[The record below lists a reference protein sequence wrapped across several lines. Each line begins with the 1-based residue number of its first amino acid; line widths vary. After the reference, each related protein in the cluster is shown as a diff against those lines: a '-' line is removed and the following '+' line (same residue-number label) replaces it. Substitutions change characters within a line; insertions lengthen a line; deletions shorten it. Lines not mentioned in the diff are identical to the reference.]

1 MSTLLQHLRH
11 RRAASICLVAL
22 GAIAVAC
29 TPFAVQRFA
38 PAPAPAVGRD
48 VGLLAPLEASGP
60 PDVAIHVTATEFAF
74 DQPTLRAQP
83 GQRVSITLENGGKIE
98 HNLRIDAADK
108 QVVAKPGQTA
118 TAEFTLDQPGSYD
131 FFCAIPGHKEAGM
144 RGTLVVGDETGVS
157 TDLHAGHDVQ
167 AQVGSEAAAPVVQP
181 VPAGTTRLA
190 QPQVAP
196 PVNRTD
202 AALVKVDLETT
213 QVTALLAD
221 GLAYKFWTFNGTVP
235 GPMIRVRQGDTVELT
250 LRNSPDMPVTH
261 SINLHA
267 VNGPGGGSVDTQ
279 VAPGDQST
287 IRFEALHP
295 GVYVYHCMTPV
306 VGQHVANGMY
316 GMIVVEPPG
325 GLSKVDREFY
335 IMQGEFYLQGE
346 AGQKGLRELSLD
358 KMWQEAPDYVVYNG
372 SVDALTGA
380 NALKANVGETIRF
393 FFGVGGPNKD
403 SAFHVVGE
411 SFDAL
416 YPEGAAEALSDV
428 QTTVVPPGG
437 ATMAEIKL
445 EAPGHYMIED
455 HHVGRLEKGAMAN
468 HDVEGDPN
476 PAVFEHVS

>member
-1 MSTLLQHLRH
+1 VERS
-11 RRAASICLVAL
+11 S
-22 GAIAVAC
+22 
-29 TPFAVQRFA
+29 
-38 PAPAPAVGRD
+38 
-48 VGLLAPLEASGP
+48 P
-60 PDVAIHVTATEFAF
+60 PDVAVHETATEFAF
-74 DQPTLRAQP
+74 DQPTLRVQP
-83 GQRVSITLENGGKIE
+83 GQRVTLTLENGGKTE
-98 HNLRIDAADK
+98 HNLRIDALDK

-131 FFCAIPGHKEAGM
+131 FYCAIPGHKEAGM
-144 RGTLVVGDETGVS
+144 RGTLVVGTGLASDVH
-157 TDLHAGHDVQ
+157 TGHDVP
-167 AQVGSEAAAPVVQP
+167 AQVGSASTSS
-181 VPAGTTRLA
+181 VPQAVAAGTTRLP

-196 PVNRTD
+196 PVNRTE

-221 GLAYKFWTFNGTVP
+221 GIAYKFWTFNGTVP

-279 VAPGDQST
+279 VSPGEEST

-372 SVDALTGA
+372 GVDALTGA

-428 QTTVVPPGG
+428 QTTLVPPGG
-437 ATMAEIKL
+437 ATMAEMKL

-455 HHVGRLEKGAMAN
+455 HHVGRLEKGAMA
-468 HDVEGDPN
+468 HLEVEGAPN
-476 PAVFEHVS
+476 PTVFEHVRQSAKRP